1 MSSSNLLKI
10 RDYLGTNKDD
20 NLNNLLRAVKLMHW
34 DNVQDSLRIFKGLV
48 DIIVENSTFY
58 HSTVNLRVVLR
69 EDKPL
74 IGEDYL

>member
-1 MSSSNLLKI
+1 MH
-10 RDYLGTNKDD
+10 RDD
-20 NLNNLLRAVKLMHW
+20 
-34 DNVQDSLRIFKGLV
+34 VQDSLGIFKGLV
-48 DIIVENSTFY
+48 DIIVENSKFY